1 MPYLSVQVNV
11 ENFKRL
17 AKSGGWDINF
27 CLRVLNIDSRLEI
40 QVGQEVLFIFIVLRS
55 QKCLLSGDMC

>member
-1 MPYLSVQVNV
+1 MPCLSVQVNV
-11 ENFKRL
+11 GNFKRL
-17 AKSGGWDINF
+17 AKSGVGGWDINF

-55 QKCLLSGDMC
+55 QKC